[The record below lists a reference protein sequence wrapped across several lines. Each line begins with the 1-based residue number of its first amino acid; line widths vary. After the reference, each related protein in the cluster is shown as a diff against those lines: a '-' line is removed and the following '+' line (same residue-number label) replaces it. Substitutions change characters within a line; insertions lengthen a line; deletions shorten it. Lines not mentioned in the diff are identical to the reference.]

1 MAGGGYP
8 QGNTVGRRT
17 GAAPAMQ
24 AEGLSL
30 PAIANQLNAE
40 DIPMLGGKG

>member
-1 MAGGGYP
+1 
-8 QGNTVGRRT
+8 
-17 GAAPAMQ
+17 MQ